1 MGKVIYPRKGEV
13 HTAPVTIPAVFADA
27 TWEQI
32 IEACETNTV
41 PDTWEIGDQKAMTIN
56 GTDYLIDIIGKNH
69 DEYSDGS
76 GKAPLTFQMH
86 DCYAEKNRMH
96 SAATN
101 VVGWTN
107 CEMRITT
114 LPSILALMP
123 SEVQT
128 GIKEVNKITGV
139 GNNTSTLGTTA
150 DKLFLLSEVEV
161 LGSTSTTPAGE
172 GSRYAYYSAG
182 NNAVKNIGTSA
193 QWWWLRSPRIGD
205 SSAQSYTQ
213 ITTVASISSA
223 GATQGR
229 AISFAF
235 CF

>member
-13 HTAPVTIPAVFADA
+13 HTAPVTIRPNFADNSWA
-27 TWEQI
+27 AI
-32 IEACETNTV
+32 IAACETNTV
-41 PDTWEIGDQKAMTIN
+41 PDTWLVGDQKTMTIN
-56 GTDYLIDIIGKNH
+56 GTDYPIDIIGKNH
-69 DEYSDGS
+69 DTYSDGS
-76 GKAPLTFQMH
+76 GTAPLTFQMH

-101 VVGWTN
+101 SVGWTN

-123 SEVQT
+123 SEVQF
-128 GIKEVNKITGV
+128 GIKEVEKITGV
-139 GNNTSTLGTTA
+139 GGNSYTLGTTA

-182 NNAVKNIGTSA
+182 NNVVKNIGTSA

-205 SSAQSYTQ
+205 SSVQSYTQ
-213 ITTVASISSA
+213 ISTAASISSA
-223 GATQGR
+223 GANQSR